1 MSPRSRALFGIQRE
15 LVWERSGGRC
25 EKCGLAL
32 GDIWECHHR
41 KLRSQGGDDSVCNL
55 LALHGD
61 CHNAGSPGSVHS
73 RPGLSYGAGYLVR
86 RYLDPRDVPVLLH
99 GRRWV
104 LLTIQGGYRATVS
117 PANGEMRP

>member
-1 MSPRSRALFGIQRE
+1 MTPRSRSLFVVQRRI
-15 LVWERSGGRC
+15 VFERSEGRC
-25 EKCGLAL
+25 EKCGLTLPAV
-32 GDIWECHHR
+32 WECHHR
-41 KLRSQGGDDSVCNL
+41 RLRSQGGDDSVCNL
-55 LALHGD
+55 LALHTD

-104 LLTIQGGYRATVS
+104 LLTHQGGYQPTVS
-117 PANGEMRP
+117 PAKGDSA